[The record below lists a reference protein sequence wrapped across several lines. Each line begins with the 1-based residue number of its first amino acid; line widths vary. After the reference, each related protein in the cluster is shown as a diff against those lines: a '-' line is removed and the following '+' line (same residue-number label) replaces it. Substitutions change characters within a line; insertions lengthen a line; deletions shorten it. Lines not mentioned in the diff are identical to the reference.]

1 MTFANSSL
9 MGNSFGEDF
18 TLVDFGVDVA
28 TIGRFFGVEVVNWSF
43 GTSPKSSNTH
53 LSGFGR
59 DDRCFGDDRRSNDF
73 LFGSFSTF
81 STDIFDFVSRYLVR
95 LLVIILVRKSRAD
108 LLSNFFLFNRASC
121 LILSKLV
128 EISAHFRRC

>member
-9 MGNSFGEDF
+9 TGNSFEEDF

-59 DDRCFGDDRRSNDF
+59 GGRCFGDDRRSNDR
-73 LFGSFSTF
+73 LFVAMIVSSST
-81 STDIFDFVSRYLVR
+81 
-95 LLVIILVRKSRAD
+95 
-108 LLSNFFLFNRASC
+108 LLSR
-121 LILSKLV
+121 
-128 EISAHFRRC
+128 

>member
-9 MGNSFGEDF
+9 MGNSFGKDF

-59 DDRCFGDDRRSNDF
+59 EDRCFGIDRRSNDR

-81 STDIFDFVSRYLVR
+81 SPDTFDFSRYFVR
-95 LLVIILVRKSRAD
+95 LLVIILVRK
-108 LLSNFFLFNRASC
+108 
-121 LILSKLV
+121 
-128 EISAHFRRC
+128 